1 MTVRH
6 LVAASDLAPDG
17 TIADPSRVVHGA
29 IRGGTVFAV
38 GGPVDLDTH
47 CNLDFPDHHLDACVV
62 VAAITP
68 GAPVVRNAAGAFAV
82 AYGAPGHVASRGRV
96 DLGARRVAWQRA
108 VAAARVRRVAD
119 PLPLPRGGGIAYA
132 DNDGGVL
139 AGHGVTDDDDRAF
152 FADGARGCAESGG
165 ASGSP
170 GRSSGPWIA
179 TTQAKVRPGPE
190 PRQCAPCNAS
200 YRRRDHTV
208 STRCGAS
215 GRSCA
220 TALACRNRNGRA
232 SGDLGA

>member
-132 DNDGGVL
+132 DNDGGVTMSGAVL
-139 AGHGVTDDDDRAF
+139 LPSPAAAGEGSRTRITMVGVVSGLGWCF
-152 FADGARGCAESGG
+152 PLPPQRG
-165 ASGSP
+165 
-170 GRSSGPWIA
+170 
-179 TTQAKVRPGPE
+179 
-190 PRQCAPCNAS
+190 
-200 YRRRDHTV
+200 RD
-208 STRCGAS
+208 
-215 GRSCA
+215 
-220 TALACRNRNGRA
+220 
-232 SGDLGA
+232 